1 MNMAKRSLCA
11 ALMALCAWQSWAD
24 VPVVAV
30 SQIVAHPALDADFQG
45 LVDALAEAGYK
56 DGETV
61 QIKRELAQGDSGIS
75 TQIAQKFV
83 GEKPAVLVGIS
94 TPSAQSLAAAAR
106 GRFPIVFT
114 AVTDPLQAKLVD
126 NLDKPGKNITGVSD
140 AVPLEKNI
148 ELMQSLLPE
157 LKTIGT
163 VFNPGEANSVA
174 AIAEL
179 EKIATAK
186 GLKLLQAPA
195 TKTSE
200 VLDASRSL
208 VGKAQAI
215 FITTDNTAISAFS
228 SIVQVAEAEDIPLF
242 TADSSSVASGAI
254 AALGF
259 SFYEIGRETGK
270 QVAAVLKGE
279 KIGDIAVKFMAT
291 PELYLN
297 PQAAERMGL
306 TLPQAVIDSA
316 KHVLP

>member
-1 MNMAKRSLCA
+1 MLKKSLCA
-11 ALMALCAWQSWAD
+11 LLALCIWQSWAAD

-30 SQIVAHPALDADFQG
+30 AQIVAHPSLDADFKG

-61 QIKRELAQGDSGIS
+61 QIKRELAQGDMGIA

-126 NLDKPGKNITGVSD
+126 NLEKPGKNVTGTSD

-148 ELMQSLLPE
+148 ELIQSLMPE
-157 LKTIGT
+157 VKTIGT

-174 AIAEL
+174 AVAEL
-179 EKIATAK
+179 EQVVSSK

-195 TKTSE
+195 TKTGE

-208 VGKAQAI
+208 VGKADAF
-215 FITTDNTAISAFS
+215 FITTDNTAITAFS

-242 TADSSSVASGAI
+242 SADTGSVAEGAI

-270 QVAAVLKGE
+270 QIAAVLKGE
-279 KIGDIAVKFMAT
+279 AIGDMPVKFMQN

-297 PQAAERMGL
+297 KAAAEKMGL
-306 TLPQAVIDSA
+306 TLPQSVIDSA
-316 KHVLP
+316 AHVLP